1 VSASGPASLEQ
12 VRALIESTAPR
23 LSNWGRWGDDDEL
36 GTINYITE
44 SKRQEAA
51 TLVRSGRVF
60 SLALPFDSQG
70 PQPPFE
76 RRLNPQ
82 LSMLG
87 TGTDLRLG
95 RQANAPEGWGYADD
109 MVTMALQCGTQWD
122 ALSHV
127 FYGFQMYNGYDCALV
142 GAEGTAK
149 NGISV
154 MRDRMVS
161 RGVLVDIARLHELD
175 ALEADHEVTSEDLER
190 ALEVQRT
197 ELLSGDVL
205 LIRTGNLGRF
215 RRVGSWQGYTHS
227 AEPGIGLEAL
237 EWLHERE
244 VAALATDNWAVEVIG
259 YGTNPEAIALPVHAV
274 AIVFMG
280 LTLGENFDLDALAE
294 DCARD
299 GNYEFLFCAP
309 PLPFTGAVGSPV
321 NPLAVK

>member
-1 VSASGPASLEQ
+1 VSTPAPASLEQ
-12 VRALIESTAPR
+12 VRARIESSARR
-23 LSNWGRWGDDDEL
+23 LSNWGRWGDEDEL
-36 GTINYITE
+36 GTVNYITE

-51 TLVRSGRVF
+51 SLVRSGRVF
-60 SLALPFDSQG
+60 SLAVPFDSQG

-76 RRLNPQ
+76 RRMNPH
-82 LSMLG
+82 LSMLD

-122 ALSHV
+122 ALAHV

-142 GAEGTAK
+142 GVEGTAR

-161 RGVLVDIARLHELD
+161 RGVLVDVARLHGLD
-175 ALEADHEVTSEDLER
+175 ALAANHEITAEDLER

-197 ELLSGDVL
+197 EVLSGDVL

-215 RRVGSWQGYTHS
+215 RHAGSWQGFTHS

-237 EWLHERE
+237 AWLHERE
-244 VAALATDNWAVEVIG
+244 VAALASDTWAVEVIPH
-259 YGTNPEAIALPVHAV
+259 GTTPDAIALPVHAV

-280 LTLGENFDLDALAE
+280 LPLGEIFDLDALAE

-299 GNYEFLFCAP
+299 GAYEFLFCAP
-309 PLPFTGAVGSPV
+309 PLPITGAVGSPV